1 VDALNLPLNLYDA
14 YAFAGTERGQEAL
27 GEALTTFAPWVYAP
41 FTLAAERDFFF
52 NRGLDDMNEVPK
64 WLVEL
69 DLNMTGGVLYTF
81 LDVRPTTVTN
91 SEYQTVPG
99 DEVTYRAGNTKGWY
113 FYRNL
118 IQVPLAGRSISI
130 FTALDRSNVG
140 VVELMVK
147 LSRDFRART
156 ETEGWLSELE
166 QREVE
171 PSLTELGSTGKYIPV
186 KPGMMQAD
194 TISARQE
201 LVAGGD
207 PSAFSVGEF
216 MAVLGFRPYAIKT
229 TEQRINELR
238 RDQMREIEAATKEL
252 QRDSEY

>member
-1 VDALNLPLNLYDA
+1 MNLPLNLYDA

-27 GEALTTFAPWVYAP
+27 GESLTTFAPWIYLPA
-41 FTLAAERDFFF
+41 TLAAERDFFF

-69 DLNMTGGVLYTF
+69 DLNMTGGVLYNY
-81 LDVRPTTVTN
+81 LDLRPVIVTN

-99 DEVTYRAGNTKGWY
+99 DTMTFKAKNAKNWY
-113 FYRNL
+113 IYRNL
-118 IQVPLAGRSISI
+118 LQVPLAGRSISI

-140 VVELMVK
+140 VVEGMVR
-147 LSRDFRART
+147 LSRDFRARG
-156 ETEGWLSELE
+156 ETEGWLDELDY
-166 QREVE
+166 REIEPRGFLVE
-171 PSLTELGSTGKYIPV
+171 ATGKIIPL

-216 MAVLGFRPYAIKT
+216 MAVLGFKPYAIKT
-229 TEQRINELR
+229 TDQRINELR
-238 RDQMREIEAATKEL
+238 RDQMREIEAATREL
-252 QRDSEY
+252 QRDSEF